1 MKVFLCLSVFIVT
14 ILFSGNY
21 NLPVAGVA
29 NSRSDSAKLP
39 PVETRKPNSDYK
51 PAFVGQTRINGI
63 RTRTPYKVEK
73 IAGKM
78 GRPWAIVPLPDGRFL
93 ITEKSGFMQ
102 IYAADGKM
110 LRKITGFPKV
120 DDGGQGG
127 MLDAAPD
134 PAFEKNKIIYWSFSE
149 GYDNGNL
156 LAVAKGKLSADETT
170 IQNPVV
176 IFRATPGLNSSLH
189 FGSRILFDR
198 SGNLFV
204 STGERSI
211 LEGRRQAQ
219 SLNSHLGKIFRINK
233 EGKAAPGNPFLN
245 NKNAM
250 TEIYAYGIRN
260 SQSLAIHPGTGE
272 LWEAEFGPL
281 GGDELNVI
289 KAGKNYGWPTI
300 TYGLEYSGQK
310 VGDGIQRKD
319 GMEQPV
325 YYWDPVL
332 SPSGMTFYAGN
343 AIPEWKN
350 NLFIGGLSGHLDRL
364 VILNNKV
371 TGEERLME
379 DKGERIRDVAYSNNI
394 LYVVTDSGNMYKIS
408 KK

>member
-149 GYDNGNL
+149 
-156 LAVAKGKLSADETT
+156 
-170 IQNPVV
+170 
-176 IFRATPGLNSSLH
+176 
-189 FGSRILFDR
+189 
-198 SGNLFV
+198 
-204 STGERSI
+204 
-211 LEGRRQAQ
+211 
-219 SLNSHLGKIFRINK
+219 
-233 EGKAAPGNPFLN
+233 
-245 NKNAM
+245 
-250 TEIYAYGIRN
+250 
-260 SQSLAIHPGTGE
+260 
-272 LWEAEFGPL
+272 
-281 GGDELNVI
+281 
-289 KAGKNYGWPTI
+289 
-300 TYGLEYSGQK
+300 
-310 VGDGIQRKD
+310 
-319 GMEQPV
+319 
-325 YYWDPVL
+325 
-332 SPSGMTFYAGN
+332 
-343 AIPEWKN
+343 
-350 NLFIGGLSGHLDRL
+350 
-364 VILNNKV
+364 
-371 TGEERLME
+371 
-379 DKGERIRDVAYSNNI
+379 
-394 LYVVTDSGNMYKIS
+394 
-408 KK
+408 